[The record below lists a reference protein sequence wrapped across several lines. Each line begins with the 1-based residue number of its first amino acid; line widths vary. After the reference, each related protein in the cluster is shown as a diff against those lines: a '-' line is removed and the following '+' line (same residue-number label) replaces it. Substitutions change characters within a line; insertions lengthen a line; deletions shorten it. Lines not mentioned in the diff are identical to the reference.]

1 MQPSRDIARLI
12 EIMEALRDPV
22 TGCSWDKVQD
32 FQSIAPYTIEEAYE
46 VADAIERNDLVDLE
60 EELGDLLLQ
69 VVYHARMAEEVGA
82 FAFGDVVMA
91 ITSKM
96 IRRHP
101 HVFGSE
107 DARSAGAAKGFWEKI
122 KAEEKRLRAEKRH
135 QAGQSDT
142 EPVSLLDDVPV
153 GMTTLARAVKI
164 QQKAGTVGFDWNDPR
179 AVLDK
184 IKEEVAEIEQ
194 ELDRATVSKDRVQ
207 DEIGDLLFAVA
218 NLARH
223 AEVDPDAALRGT
235 NEKFRHRFRHIEASL
250 AAKGRSPAEA
260 SLDEMEALWVEAKSR
275 PRETR

>member
-1 MQPSRDIARLI
+1 MQPSRDIIRLI

-69 VVYHARMAEEVGA
+69 VVYHARMAEEIGA
-82 FAFGDVVMA
+82 FSFGDVVMA

-101 HVFGSE
+101 HVFGNE
-107 DARSAGAAKGFWEKI
+107 DARSAGAAKGFWEKV
-122 KAEEKRLRAEKRH
+122 KAEEKRLRAEKRRE
-135 QAGQSDT
+135 AGQS
-142 EPVSLLDDVPV
+142 EPGRASLLDDVPA
-153 GMTTLARAVKI
+153 GMTTLARAVKL

-179 AVLDK
+179 AVLEK
-184 IKEEVAEIEQ
+184 IKEEVAEIEH
-194 ELDRATVSKDRVQ
+194 ELDRATVSKERVQ

-235 NEKFRHRFRHIEASL
+235 NEKFRHRFRHIETSL

-275 PRETR
+275 PRENR

>member
-1 MQPSRDIARLI
+1 MQPSRDIERLI
-12 EIMEALRDPV
+12 EIMVALRDPQ

-32 FQSIAPYTIEEAYE
+32 FASIAPYPIEEAYE
-46 VADAIERNDLVDLE
+46 VADAIERGDLVDLE

-69 VVYHARMAEEVGA
+69 VIYHARMAEEIDA
-82 FAFGDVVMA
+82 FSFGDVVMA

-107 DARSAGAAKGFWEKI
+107 EARSAGAAKGFWETV
-122 KAEEKRLRAEKRH
+122 KAEEKRVRAEKRRL
-135 QAGQSDT
+135 AGQS
-142 EPVSLLDDVPV
+142 EARLVSLLDDVPA
-153 GMTTLARAVKI
+153 GMTTLARAVKL

-184 IKEEVAEIEQ
+184 IKEEIAEIEH
-194 ELDRATVSKDRVQ
+194 ELDSPTVSKDRVQ

-235 NEKFRHRFRHIEASL
+235 NEKFRHRFRHIEAGL
-250 AAKGRSPAEA
+250 ASQGRSPAEA
-260 SLDEMEALWVEAKSR
+260 SLNEMEALWVEAKSR
-275 PRETR
+275 PRD